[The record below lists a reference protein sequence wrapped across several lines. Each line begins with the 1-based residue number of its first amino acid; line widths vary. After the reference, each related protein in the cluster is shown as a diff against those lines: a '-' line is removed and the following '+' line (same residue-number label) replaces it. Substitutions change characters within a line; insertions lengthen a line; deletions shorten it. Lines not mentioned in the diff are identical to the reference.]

1 MKRKLKTLILGGLV
15 AGSLVMSAVP
25 VMARDWHWYDRN
37 HRWDDRARYYET
49 WGHRGDDRG
58 RYDSRYD
65 NSRYDRGWGWGRGW
79 GGNDNS
85 GWYDPEWGRLRGS
98 RGDYEDLQQAR
109 QQALYDASHHASRK
123 KIAQD
128 DARVDDILNRMGY
141 RR

>member
-1 MKRKLKTLILGGLV
+1 MKSKLKTLVLGGIV

-25 VMARDWHWYDRN
+25 VMARDWHWNDRN
-37 HRWDDRARYYET
+37 HRWDDR
-49 WGHRGDDRG
+49 D
-58 RYDSRYD
+58 RYD
-65 NSRYDRGWGWGRGW
+65 NSRYDRGWGWGRYDRGW
-79 GGNDNS
+79 GWGRNDNN